1 MEKYYYKYI
10 QRFNGKHEKRKPVGD
25 LNTKMETIKKSQ
37 IEVLEQK
44 IIVFKLKTLLD
55 ILKTISAKE
64 KISETKDSN
73 RSYLNGN
80 TK

>member
-1 MEKYYYKYI
+1 
-10 QRFNGKHEKRKPVGD
+10 
-25 LNTKMETIKKSQ
+25 METIKKSQ
-37 IEVLEQK
+37 IEVLELK
-44 IIVFKLKTLLD
+44 ITVFKLKTLLD
-55 ILKTISAKE
+55 MLKTISAKE